1 MKRLILLLTLFIVS
15 PSLFSVSPDMD
26 NLNILINENKIHFEF
41 INVVL
46 SNLIKPQAE
55 PEKLTDY
62 ANTKIKPEAAAKRI
76 IDKDDSFYYGK
87 FLEANQKDFEGN
99 LLYFRGD
106 YGEAHKPLKEA
117 QGKIKEL
124 YEDALERHTE
134 HTRVLV
140 AYAAQRIIKSN
151 DYSSKHLMKLAFRD
165 LKIAED
171 YYQLGWNQAPYQ
183 FRNKISLYEDGFRAS
198 RRARRLT
205 ILALMNFKTANEDK
219 NTYKKQSLSELH
231 NSVNEGKV
239 NDYEYIK
246 VTLRNFIENKIIEG
260 KISTTVTFP
269 RPKGATDYEF
279 KANNSGTLDL
289 MEMLDDCYAIITYNR
304 ISILDETNN
313 VIRKDSPGP
322 VTPESNAKPAPA
334 TGAGTSQPVKSTPA
348 TNPPTNTNTGSPVD
362 SLQKKE

>member
-1 MKRLILLLTLFIVS
+1 MKTKFIYRHCFHS
-15 PSLFSVSPDMD
+15 MPCI

-134 HTRVLV
+134 HTRVVV

-183 FRNKISLYEDGFRAS
+183 FKISLYEDGFRAS

-205 ILALMNFKTANEDK
+205 LLALMNFKTANEDK

-334 TGAGTSQPVKSTPA
+334 TGNGTSQPVKSTPA
-348 TNPPTNTNTGSPVD
+348 TNPPTNTNTGNPVD

>member
-134 HTRVLV
+134 HTRVVV

-171 YYQLGWNQAPYQ
+171 YYQLGWNQSPYQ

-205 ILALMNFKTANEDK
+205 LLALMNFKTANEDK
-219 NTYKKQSLSELH
+219 NTYKKQ
-231 NSVNEGKV
+231 
-239 NDYEYIK
+239 
-246 VTLRNFIENKIIEG
+246 
-260 KISTTVTFP
+260 
-269 RPKGATDYEF
+269 
-279 KANNSGTLDL
+279 
-289 MEMLDDCYAIITYNR
+289 
-304 ISILDETNN
+304 
-313 VIRKDSPGP
+313 
-322 VTPESNAKPAPA
+322 
-334 TGAGTSQPVKSTPA
+334 
-348 TNPPTNTNTGSPVD
+348 
-362 SLQKKE
+362 